1 MTLLWEILYKV
12 IAQHLPS
19 SGAGIGPF
27 RYGKICKKIRAIC
40 FSGWNKNQQELDI
53 NIERHVQ
60 LSRQATIGK
69 RSGIGERSILSGIVT
84 IGKDV
89 MIGPELMCY
98 TTNHE
103 TTRTDIPMIDQG
115 FSKTRPITIGD
126 DVWIGSRV
134 IILGGVNVG
143 NGAVI
148 GAGSVVTHDVP
159 PYSVV
164 GGNPARIIKS
174 RKQS

>member
-1 MTLLWEILYKV
+1 MTILWKVLYKGV
-12 IAQHLPS
+12 AQHLPPS
-19 SGAGIGPF
+19 DAGIGKF
-27 RYGKICKKIRAIC
+27 KYGKLGKKLRSAC
-40 FSGWNKNQQELDI
+40 FCHWNKMQEETDI
-53 NIERHVQ
+53 NIEKNVQ
-60 LSRQATIGK
+60 LSERVTLGK
-69 RSGIGERSILSGIVT
+69 HSGIGEKSILSGTVT
-84 IGKDV
+84 IGNDV

-98 TTNHE
+98 TTNHQ
-103 TTRTDIPMIDQG
+103 TTRTDIPMIEQG
-115 FSKTRPITIGD
+115 FAGERPIIIGN

-134 IILGGVNVG
+134 IILGGVKIG
-143 NGAVI
+143 DGAII

>member
-12 IAQHLPS
+12 IAQHLPP
-19 SGAGIGPF
+19 SGSGIGPF

-60 LSRQATIGK
+60 LSRQA
-69 RSGIGERSILSGIVT
+69 T